1 MHHKSFLS
9 SRINALSDGV
19 FAIAMTLLVFNIQ
32 IPDLADI
39 KLGENFQTNIH
50 QQIPHVFSWLLS
62 FAILCRLWLNHNHLM
77 SNHESKSAGFTGLNF
92 LLLGAVAFIPFPAG
106 LLGEYPNQAWSI
118 ILLSITYA
126 VAALAIAGM
135 WCIAPN
141 RSSVGAKRVLL
152 VSMVMLL
159 TSILACL
166 LTVINPYWGLALWL
180 VYVVGIA
187 PLAYLME
194 RYVFTGED

>member
-32 IPDLADI
+32 IPDLGDF
-39 KLGENFQTNIH
+39 KPGENFQSKIRE
-50 QQIPHVFSWLLS
+50 QIPHIFSWLLS
-62 FAILCRLWLNHNHLM
+62 VAILCRLWLNHNHLM
-77 SNHESKSAGFTGLNF
+77 SDHETKSVGFTSFNF
-92 LLLGAVAFIPFPAG
+92 LLLGAVAFIPFPSA
-106 LLGEYPNQAWSI
+106 LLGEYPDQAWSV
-118 ILLSITYA
+118 ILLSISYA

-135 WCIAPN
+135 WYIAPN
-141 RSSVGAKRVLL
+141 RSSLSGKRVLL

-166 LTVINPYWGLALWL
+166 LTAFNPYWGLALWI

-187 PLAYLME
+187 PFAYLME
-194 RYVFTGED
+194 RYVFTEGD